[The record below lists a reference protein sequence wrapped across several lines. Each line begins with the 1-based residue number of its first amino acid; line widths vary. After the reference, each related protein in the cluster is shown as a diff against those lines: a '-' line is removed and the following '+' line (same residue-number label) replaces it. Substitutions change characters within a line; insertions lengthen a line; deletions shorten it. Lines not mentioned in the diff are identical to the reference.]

1 MENVSFIVFPWKY
14 KNLIDM
20 RQPTDIATAAIN
32 AQRSGLPTASPVRN
46 TDVEVHHVT
55 LLTIEEI
62 CKVLTFVLQI
72 S

>member
-1 MENVSFIVFPWKY
+1 
-14 KNLIDM
+14 M

-62 CKVLTFVLQI
+62 CKDLTFVLQI